1 MSEIER
7 NTPDGRWR
15 IFGWRQAEMESAA
28 RLGGQLAR
36 EGAVIGEFRQF
47 GEERV
52 YLKGA
57 PLATK
62 PSWRHA
68 LRQALLRIPP
78 PRLSEYMNLSW
89 MTERHFQ
96 CPLPLAGGALWRA
109 GRPRYQFLIT
119 REVPHATG
127 MRAFLEEPDAR
138 RAAVLGEL
146 ASELA
151 RLHALRF
158 VHRDLYPRNLLVI
171 PPVAGRS
178 VVFLDA
184 WRGGERWQTRG
195 PAHDLGCFFLSAA
208 ALLSEPEQARFF
220 DDYAAERSAQGRPV
234 RAGWLAAVAR
244 TRAAEWRKLERRPER
259 RRGRELPP
267 RDWLPRSASTVHSV

>member
-1 MSEIER
+1 
-7 NTPDGRWR
+7 
-15 IFGWRQAEMESAA
+15 MESAA